1 MPVRPVAGTV
11 CRAGKKCLHRAVSR
25 VLLSDKSGPDNT
37 LLQFPFLQSESQTLV
52 RTAELDSGSAA
63 GLQRVCSAMQ
73 ARKGWWQVDPAPCR
87 HHGWNGNKALVG
99 RETLTADIIT
109 IQV

>member
-1 MPVRPVAGTV
+1 MAGTG

-63 GLQRVCSAMQ
+63 GLQCDAGEEGLVAGRPCTLQAPRLEWEQSAGG
-73 ARKGWWQVDPAPCR
+73 KGNPDC
-87 HHGWNGNKALVG
+87 
-99 RETLTADIIT
+99 
-109 IQV
+109 